1 MIVAAVSE
9 ASGPSIPEQL
19 GKHRIVAKLA
29 TGGMASVYLARLVG
43 PANFENLVVLKRM
56 LPHLAEDPKFR
67 EMFADEAR
75 TVARIRHPNVVR
87 TFELVDERDELYL
100 VMEYLEGETLQKLCR
115 TLAVQKETLSIPLAC
130 HVVAEAAAGLHAAH
144 ELQGEEG
151 ENLGVVH
158 RDVSPHNLFVGFDGS
173 VKVIDFGIAKSL
185 DQANQTSTGEVK
197 GKFAY
202 MSPEQVAGQATSRR
216 TDVFALGVVLWEML
230 AFRRLFARENQ
241 LVTMRAVADEETPP
255 PSHYVSTVPK
265 ALDEICSKCLAKR
278 PEDRYASMLELR
290 RDLLAYLRTTGA
302 HDAQGEIASMM
313 QTLFE
318 RSIAQRKEL
327 VRASRREDTRTG
339 RMPSLEK
346 GPAEEASGI
355 PVSIDPV
362 APVPARQSALA
373 PEAPTGRRVWI
384 VGGTIAIAIALALVV
399 GTALLSSG
407 RSPGTTPAPS
417 ELAAAPEHPP
427 APQPSATP
435 PEEPEPPP
443 PTLASIALTIESD
456 PPGALV
462 AIDGIARGNAP
473 LTVPIPTGAEPLSL
487 ELTLAGRRTT
497 TTRFVPDHDQTL
509 RIDLPRSGRASGAST
524 SGTSGGSGQ
533 GPREGFFAFE

>member
-1 MIVAAVSE
+1 MAALSE
-9 ASGPSIPEQL
+9 TSGPSIPEQL

-29 TGGMASVYLARLVG
+29 TGGMASVFLARLVG
-43 PANFENLVVLKRM
+43 PANFENLVVIERM
-56 LPHLAEDPKFR
+56 LPHLAEDPRFR

-87 TFELVDERDELYL
+87 TFELVDEGEELYL
-100 VMEYLEGETLQKLCR
+100 VMEYLEGETLQKLLR
-115 TLAVQKETLSIPLAC
+115 TLALQKETLSIPLAC

-158 RDVSPHNLFVGFDGS
+158 RDVSPHNLFVTFDGG

-185 DQANQTSTGEVK
+185 DRANQTSTGEVK

-255 PSHYVSTVPK
+255 PSSFVPGVPPE
-265 ALDEICSKCLAKR
+265 LDAICKKCLAKK

-290 RDLLAYLRTTGA
+290 RDLLAYLRTAGVP
-302 HDAQGEIASMM
+302 DAQGEIAAMM

-318 RSIAQRKEL
+318 QSITQRKEL

-346 GPAEEASGI
+346 AADKETPI
-355 PVSIDPV
+355 PVVVDV
-362 APVPARQSALA
+362 APSPASAVEATPSPARHGGRNWLVAGAVGLAALLA
-373 PEAPTGRRVWI
+373 IGGGAALLTGGSSTPTPPPSRDEAPAAPTEVAAPPS
-384 VGGTIAIAIALALVV
+384 TIAA
-399 GTALLSSG
+399 TA
-407 RSPGTTPAPS
+407 PTADEPAP
-417 ELAAAPEHPP
+417 
-427 APQPSATP
+427 
-435 PEEPEPPP
+435 
-443 PTLASIALTIESD
+443 IALTVESD

-462 AIDGIARGNAP
+462 SIDGIARGNAP
-473 LTVPIPTGAEPLSL
+473 LTVEMPRGSEPLAL
-487 ELTLAGRRTT
+487 ELSLAGRRTT
-497 TTRFVPDHDQTL
+497 STRFVPDRDQTL
-509 RIDLPRSGRASGAST
+509 RIDLPRTSRSSGDRTPPASGAER
-524 SGTSGGSGQ
+524 
-533 GPREGFFAFE
+533 PREGFFAFE